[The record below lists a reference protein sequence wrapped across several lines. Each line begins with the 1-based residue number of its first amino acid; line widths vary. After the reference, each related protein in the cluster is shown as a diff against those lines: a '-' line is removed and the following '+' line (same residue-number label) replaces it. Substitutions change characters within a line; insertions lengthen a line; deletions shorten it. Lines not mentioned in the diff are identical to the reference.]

1 MTDFSHLHVHT
12 AYSLL
17 DGACRIDKL
26 VRRARELN
34 QKALAITDHGA
45 MYGIIEFFKAA
56 KKEGIKPIIGCEV
69 YLAARRMY
77 DKTYEKDY
85 SRSHLILLAKN
96 NEGYKNLMKIVSLAH
111 TEGFYSKPRTDKQ
124 TLLKYS
130 KGLICLSACIEGE
143 IPKAILSNDMDSARL
158 MVSEYLTIFGKDNFF
173 LEIQDHGLAEEAKV
187 NKAMAV
193 LAKEFEVGLVATNDV
208 HYVDKRDALYQDV
221 LLCIQTGKTI
231 HDSDRMKFPGEEFY
245 LKSTDEME
253 SLFKAFPEAISNTAK
268 IADMCNAEPE
278 FGKYHLPQFPLPEGT
293 GHFEYL
299 KTLCFDGLKKRYPS
313 DYAGLEKRL
322 KYELATINEM
332 GFTDYFL
339 IVWDFIKFAKE
350 RGIYVGPGRGSAAG
364 SLVSYCLDITDI
376 DPIKYDLLFERF
388 LNPQRITMPD
398 IDIDFDYERRSEVID
413 YVVQKY
419 GQNRVA
425 QIITFGTMKARQVVR
440 DVGRALDIP
449 YAEVDATA
457 KMIPFDLNQ
466 TLENAI
472 KTNKALSDLY
482 ETNATTRRLI
492 DIAKEL
498 EGLPRHAS
506 THAAGVV
513 ITEGELSDYVPLALS
528 DETIVTQFTMTTLE
542 ELGLLKMDFL
552 GLRNLTIISNTINNI
567 EDKRIDI
574 SMIKEEPKV
583 FELIS
588 SGNTDGVFQL
598 ESQGMKAFMQELR
611 PKCLEDL
618 IAGISLYRPGP
629 MDSIP
634 TYIRNKNNPDL
645 VKYKHP
651 LLEPILKVTYGC
663 IVYQEQV
670 MQIVQTL
677 AGYSLGRA
685 DILRRAMSK
694 KKSDAMERERQSFI
708 FGDAEVEGAVKRGVD
723 QVTASGIFDEMA
735 EFAKYAF
742 NKSHA
747 AAYAQIAYQTAWLK
761 TFYPAEFMAAL
772 MSTHLDDT
780 PKITQYIAE
789 MSKLGIRLVPPDI
802 NKSGADFTAS
812 GNNITFG
819 LAAIK
824 NVGRSFVEQI
834 KEERKKGPF
843 KSLTDFCTRM
853 YDKGINKRA
862 VESLIRAGAFDSL
875 GGFRSQYLCIYERV
889 MNETSSESRT
899 NLSGQISLLGEGDF
913 SDNLPDI
920 AEFNRR
926 ELLAMEK
933 EVTGIYISGHPLD
946 SYKEA
951 LLRNSSTTINEIT
964 ASRDD
969 EQNESLVADG
979 QQVRIAGII
988 TKKITKFTKKDEEM
1002 AFITIEDLSGS
1013 IEVIVFP
1020 GLLSQFEQVLREDA
1034 VVSIIGRV
1042 NAREDEQPKIIMDGA
1057 YAVSNETLQ
1066 YRLYIKIPAG
1076 YKGSLSELTQ
1086 VLRIFSGD
1094 TPVYLYFEKDKKTV
1108 CAPKECNVTPGE
1120 TLYGE
1125 IKKILGD
1132 NCETVLKKINS

>member
-1 MTDFSHLHVHT
+1 
-12 AYSLL
+12 
-17 DGACRIDKL
+17 
-26 VRRARELN
+26 
-34 QKALAITDHGA
+34 
-45 MYGIIEFFKAA
+45 
-56 KKEGIKPIIGCEV
+56 
-69 YLAARRMY
+69 
-77 DKTYEKDY
+77 
-85 SRSHLILLAKN
+85 
-96 NEGYKNLMKIVSLAH
+96 
-111 TEGFYSKPRTDKQ
+111 
-124 TLLKYS
+124 
-130 KGLICLSACIEGE
+130 
-143 IPKAILSNDMDSARL
+143 
-158 MVSEYLTIFGKDNFF
+158 
-173 LEIQDHGLAEEAKV
+173 
-187 NKAMAV
+187 
-193 LAKEFEVGLVATNDV
+193 
-208 HYVDKRDALYQDV
+208 
-221 LLCIQTGKTI
+221 
-231 HDSDRMKFPGEEFY
+231 
-245 LKSTDEME
+245 
-253 SLFKAFPEAISNTAK
+253 
-268 IADMCNAEPE
+268 
-278 FGKYHLPQFPLPEGT
+278 
-293 GHFEYL
+293 
-299 KTLCFDGLKKRYPS
+299 
-313 DYAGLEKRL
+313 
-322 KYELATINEM
+322 
-332 GFTDYFL
+332 
-339 IVWDFIKFAKE
+339 
-350 RGIYVGPGRGSAAG
+350 
-364 SLVSYCLDITDI
+364 
-376 DPIKYDLLFERF
+376 
-388 LNPQRITMPD
+388 
-398 IDIDFDYERRSEVID
+398 
-413 YVVQKY
+413 
-419 GQNRVA
+419 
-425 QIITFGTMKARQVVR
+425 
-440 DVGRALDIP
+440 
-449 YAEVDATA
+449 
-457 KMIPFDLNQ
+457 
-466 TLENAI
+466 
-472 KTNKALSDLY
+472 
-482 ETNATTRRLI
+482 
-492 DIAKEL
+492 
-498 EGLPRHAS
+498 
-506 THAAGVV
+506 
-513 ITEGELSDYVPLALS
+513 
-528 DETIVTQFTMTTLE
+528 
-542 ELGLLKMDFL
+542 
-552 GLRNLTIISNTINNI
+552 
-567 EDKRIDI
+567 
-574 SMIKEEPKV
+574 
-583 FELIS
+583 
-588 SGNTDGVFQL
+588 
-598 ESQGMKAFMQELR
+598 
-611 PKCLEDL
+611 
-618 IAGISLYRPGP
+618 
-629 MDSIP
+629 
-634 TYIRNKNNPDL
+634 
-645 VKYKHP
+645 
-651 LLEPILKVTYGC
+651 
-663 IVYQEQV
+663 

-735 EFAKYAF
+735 EFTKYAF